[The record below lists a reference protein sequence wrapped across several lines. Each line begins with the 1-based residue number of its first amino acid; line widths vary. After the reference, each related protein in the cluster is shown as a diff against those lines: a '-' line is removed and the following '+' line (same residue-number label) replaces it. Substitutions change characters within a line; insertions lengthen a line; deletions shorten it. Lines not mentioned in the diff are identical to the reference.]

1 MSDPNPSPTVDYGRN
16 TNRSDVLIVGAGL
29 SGMITAIDMIRQG
42 NGRNFIIV
50 EKGNQVGGTW
60 NDQRYPGCCCDVW
73 SHLYSLSFEPNPN
86 WTREYPGQEEILEYL
101 VDLAHKYKLYK
112 HIRFNSAVEE
122 ARWDES
128 SYTWKTKIARFGS
141 KDSEFGQDYII
152 TSDFFVSGVGQLNV
166 PKYPDITGID
176 SFSGKLMHSARW
188 DWDYDLRDKKIGII
202 GNGATAAQ
210 IIPEIAKACKN
221 LVVFQRTPNWVIPRD
236 DKPITPM
243 QQAIYKY
250 VPFVRRRYR
259 AGLMDFR
266 ESFFEVVFDT
276 ESPVHEL
283 MMNMSRDHKEAQ
295 LPGEKNSKLRDQLQ
309 PHYAVGCKRVI
320 ISDDYFTT
328 FAKPNV
334 TLETTAIQEITPK
347 GVTVEGGREHEFDLL
362 VLATGFKTTQ
372 FMYPIKIY
380 GSGGKSIEDLWK
392 SGASAYLGITVP
404 SLPNFGM
411 LYGPNT
417 NLGHNSIILMI
428 EAQSLYINNMISKVK
443 TARSRGEQLKMEPQA
458 SVVEKYNSEIQSRLG
473 DSAFADPN
481 CNSWYKNEAGL
492 ITNNWAEAVIPYQKI
507 TSSITWDDYEVSGSA
522 ASEVKAE
529 GTTKW
534 SRVVEETQVSDT
546 ALLAGLLTTA
556 GAIVAG
562 ALCRKS
568 VRSMLGN

>member
-1 MSDPNPSPTVDYGRN
+1 MSDPNPSPKVDYGRN
-16 TNRSDVLIVGAGL
+16 TNRADVLIVGAGL
-29 SGMITAIDMIRQG
+29 SGMITAIDMIRKG

-73 SHLYSLSFEPNPN
+73 SHLYSLSFEPNPS

-101 VDLAHKYKLYK
+101 LELAHKYKLYK

-128 SYTWKTKIARFGS
+128 SYTWKTKIVRLGS
-141 KDSEFGQDYII
+141 KDSEFGQDYTI

-176 SFSGKLMHSARW
+176 FFSGKLMHSARW

-221 LVVFQRTPNWVIPRD
+221 LVVFQRTPNWVIPRAD
-236 DKPITPM
+236 QPITPM

-295 LPGEKNSKLRDQLQ
+295 LPGEENSKLRDQLQ

-320 ISDDYFTT
+320 ISDDYFPT
-328 FAKPNV
+328 FAKPTV

-347 GVTVEGGREHEFDLL
+347 GVTVEGGKEHEFDLL

-392 SGASAYLGITVP
+392 SGASAYLGLTVP

-428 EAQSLYINNMISKVK
+428 EAQSMYINNMISKVR
-443 TARSRGEQLKMEPQA
+443 TARSRGKQLKMERKA

-473 DSAFADPN
+473 KSAFADPN

-492 ITNNWAEAVIPYQKI
+492 ITNNWADAVIPYQKI
-507 TSSITWDDYEVSGSA
+507 TSSINWDEYEVSGSA

-529 GTTKW
+529 GTAKW
-534 SRVVEETQVSDT
+534 SRVVEETQVSNT

-562 ALCRKS
+562 VLCRKS
-568 VRSMLGN
+568 VRSMLRN